1 MVYFIIY
8 IVIKPRNIQ
17 IKQKTEKRAKENCP
31 KTTTNYIKISIK
43 YIINIKIIQLKQNA
57 IVYLSSY

>member
-31 KTTTNYIKISIK
+31 KTTTNYIKN
-43 YIINIKIIQLKQNA
+43 IN
-57 IVYLSSY
+57 